1 MKKVCFI
8 VYDMSAL
15 GGVEQVTASLS
26 SALCDRFEVH
36 ILALLQK
43 GPLQYQTDARVR
55 YSYLTDEEKRFSAL
69 QKELRKPIAAY
80 MNKNGIDVCFVQGTF
95 PAFIAFPARF
105 SCKTKFVF
113 CDHGALINQW
123 NEKVPTFARFLSSRF
138 CHKTVTL
145 TEKTYQDYRARFLLP
160 KRKLVC
166 IYNWLEPHD
175 AASVAYDVHSKRI
188 VSAGRIG
195 REKGF
200 DMLVRAVAPVFK
212 KHPDWDLDI
221 FGDGDMMPEV
231 QRLVEEHHLQERV
244 HLLGMRA
251 DLKER
256 YKDYAMY
263 VLPSYREGM
272 PLVLLEAKL
281 NKLPIVSFDI
291 TTGPREIVQDG
302 VDGILVPPYDLQ
314 ALGDAISRL
323 IEDTQLRQEMSSHTG
338 DNLYKFSKETILN
351 QWIEL
356 IHSLTKGQ
364 GDCE

>member
-8 VYDMSAL
+8 VYDMSAR
-15 GGVEQVTASLS
+15 GGVERVTTSLS

-43 GPLQYQTDARVR
+43 GPLPYQTDERVR
-55 YSYLTDEEKRFSAL
+55 YSYVTDEEKRFSTM

-80 MNKNGIDVCFVQGTF
+80 MNEHRIDVCFVQGTF

-123 NEKVPTFARFLSSRF
+123 KEKVPTLARFLASRF

-145 TEKTYQDYRARFLLP
+145 TEKTYHDYRTRFLLP
-160 KRKLVC
+160 KRKLAC
-166 IYNWLEPHD
+166 IYNWIEPYNT
-175 AASVAYDVHSKRI
+175 ASSAYDMHSKRI

-195 REKGF
+195 LEKGF
-200 DMLVRAVAPVFK
+200 DMLVRAMVPVFK

-221 FGDGDMMPEV
+221 FGDGDMRPEV
-231 QRLVEEHHLQERV
+231 ERLIEEHNLRERV
-244 HLLGMRA
+244 HLLGMRS

-302 VDGILVPPYDLQ
+302 VDGILVPPYDLDE
-314 ALGDAISRL
+314 LGEAICRL
-323 IEDTQLRQEMSSHTG
+323 IEDTERRREMSSRAG
-338 DNLYKFSKETILN
+338 NNLHKFSKETILN
-351 QWIEL
+351 QWIDL
-356 IHSLTKGQ
+356 INGLTKKRR
-364 GDCE
+364 